1 VAATTV
7 ATARARR
14 ETGRRFDTRRIGG
27 LVRETG
33 LGRRGGR
40 RGVLRSLCL
49 ISRLDTIGIAAL
61 GENATVELEVS
72 LLGTAGQSRLTA
84 SGLETGLLESTLES
98 LHRHTTT
105 TTTSKRSSKV
115 KRGGHLFYVL

>member
-14 ETGRRFDTRRIGG
+14 ETGRRLDTRRIGG
-27 LVRETG
+27 LVGETG

-49 ISRLDTIGIAAL
+49 ISRLDTISIAAL

-98 LHRHTTT
+98 LDRHTTT
-105 TTTSKRSSKV
+105 TTHKRSSEGE
-115 KRGGHLFYVL
+115 RRSHLFHPL